1 MIYKCNFYII
11 IIIFVILFETKLV
24 SDEKF
29 EGLIVSVDSEAVTTY
44 DLSERIKIVLK
55 SLNLEDNIKNRDS
68 VRDRVLELLIL
79 EKIKK
84 IESQKFNIVISDEEL
99 EQFIAKL
106 YDFPVDEYEKFKIF
120 LEQQNID
127 IDVIKE
133 QLKAELMWKKFTRQ
147 KFSSKITI
155 NKSEVDTL
163 ASNLINKV
171 GKVEY
176 NYSEILFKN
185 VIENDWK
192 TTKKRMNKVLSLLE
206 SKSSFD
212 LIAKNFDENISTT
225 NLEKNRWVLE
235 DNLDENLKNVLDKLD
250 VGEVKSE
257 IKIKNGYKILKLNQK
272 RIFGLETFTYS
283 FIKFS
288 SFNRD
293 LNDLRSKNITC
304 DSKEDNFNFE
314 DISFVTLENI
324 RANEISEI
332 FRDELRKTD
341 VGFFTNVIEISGENN
356 ILLICDKLDKEN
368 QVVNREKIETKIFSE
383 KFNQLSN
390 TYLTNLRKNINVKFF
405 EKKKK
410 NQLF

>member
-1 MIYKCNFYII
+1 VIYKCNFYII

-332 FRDELRKTD
+332 FRDELKKTD

-405 EKKKK
+405 AK
-410 NQLF
+410 

>member
-1 MIYKCNFYII
+1 MICKCNFYII

-163 ASNLINKV
+163 ASNLMNKV

-185 VIENDWK
+185 VIENDWEN
-192 TTKKRMNKVLSLLE
+192 TKKRMNKVLSLLE

-405 EKKKK
+405 AK
-410 NQLF
+410 

>member
-1 MIYKCNFYII
+1 MICKCNFYII

-163 ASNLINKV
+163 ANNLINKV

-405 EKKKK
+405 AK
-410 NQLF
+410 

>member
-11 IIIFVILFETKLV
+11 VIIFVIIFETKLV

-99 EQFIAKL
+99 EEFIAKL

-155 NKSEVDTL
+155 NKNEVDTL
-163 ASNLINKV
+163 ASNLMNKV

-192 TTKKRMNKVLSLLE
+192 NTKKRMNKVLSLLE

-212 LIAKNFDENISTT
+212 LIAKKFDENISTT
-225 NLEKNRWVLE
+225 NLDKNRWVLE

-250 VGEVKSE
+250 VGEIKSE

-324 RANEISEI
+324 RANEISEV
-332 FRDELRKTD
+332 FRDEIKKTN
-341 VGFFTNVIEISGENN
+341 VGFFTNVIETSGENN

-405 EKKKK
+405 TK
-410 NQLF
+410 